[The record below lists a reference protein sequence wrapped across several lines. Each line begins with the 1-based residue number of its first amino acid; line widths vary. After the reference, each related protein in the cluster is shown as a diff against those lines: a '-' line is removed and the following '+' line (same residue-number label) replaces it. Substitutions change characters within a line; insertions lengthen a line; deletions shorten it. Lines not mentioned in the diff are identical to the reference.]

1 MAREIDSLSGVP
13 VYRQLA
19 DILRARI
26 VGGEWRPGQR
36 LPSEADLAHEYG
48 IGVDSVRAAM
58 RILREDGLVETRR
71 PQGSFVRERPDT
83 GEPVLLP
90 AGADV
95 WLQVA
100 TDGER
105 RRFGLPPGA
114 SVVFVHYRAE
124 TRVYGPGTRF
134 KVAWRDTSA
143 PPNHSQ

>member
-26 VGGEWRPGQR
+26 EGGEWRAGAR
-36 LPSEADLAHEYG
+36 LPSGADLAHEYG
-48 IGVDSVRAAM
+48 VGIDSVRDAM
-58 RILREDGLVETRR
+58 RLLREGGLVETRR
-71 PQGSFVRERPDT
+71 PQGSFVRERGGGGD
-83 GEPVLLP
+83 PVLLP

-95 WLQVA
+95 WLQAA
-100 TDGER
+100 TDDER
-105 RRFGLPPGA
+105 RRFGLERGA

-134 KVAWRDTSA
+134 KVAW
-143 PPNHSQ
+143 NHAE